1 MLNLSFVKPKN
12 KLKNKAFKTELVNEI
27 IKRISEFENHTTLR
41 SDPELLKFV
50 CELVENAVKEKTN
63 KKELVLEIYHKV
75 FSLNENEKL
84 NIGTQID
91 FLCDNNLIEKVH
103 TVKKK
108 SKLFC
113 NYVKSKL

>member
-1 MLNLSFVKPKN
+1 MWISWKCCEK
-12 KLKNKAFKTELVNEI
+12 KT
-27 IKRISEFENHTTLR
+27 
-41 SDPELLKFV
+41 D
-50 CELVENAVKEKTN
+50 
-63 KKELVLEIYHKV
+63 KKELVLEVYHKV

-113 NYVKSKL
+113 NYVKSKLWKSMTNKKNILSQVIQTLYSKSIQKILISKFGLSKIVVFTVLLIL